1 MTRRLPRLLS
11 LALLVPIMAA
21 TALPARAVRTE
32 IYRYARMED
41 YQDSSFREL
50 ILADDGSWRLG
61 PRWEEMLADEVS
73 FFSEMADDGESLLLA
88 GGGSPGKLIRFDKA
102 RRRHELIHSE
112 QELLYSC
119 VETLGAGDWA
129 VGSGPGGVLY
139 RVMGDDAPV
148 AYLETG
154 EDFIWDLQVQGDLL
168 WIATGGQGN
177 LYRHDLAKGETELF
191 ATLPDQSAFTLAL
204 DDEGRLLV
212 GTSGDGLLYRLG
224 AKGELE
230 LLADFDAEEVQR
242 ILPRPG
248 GELIVA
254 VARTDEACEENCA
267 AIYRLETRG
276 QGEGRVEKMLS
287 SDSAFIGDLL
297 PAREGGVWVASGAP
311 AELDRLVAPYRGEVH
326 AIEAERFY
334 SDLHDDGEAL
344 WLLQSKPARL
354 LRLAGMAKQGVLT
367 SEVIDL
373 TGRGRGGSLRLEG
386 ELPRGCR
393 FEVEARCG
401 HGTEPGEGWTDWRP
415 CPVDGGDLIHRMN
428 LPAARYFQWRI
439 RFLGKGDRSPR
450 LFRANASFLP
460 LNRSPLL
467 GNLSVLRPEE
477 GPFEETLDL
486 GGRPFSQVLERGV
499 RVQYQLKN
507 GPQMAMD
514 PDPSPL
520 RGLRQIQWDW
530 LDPDGD
536 LLQARIELRREGET
550 AWIELEDGWPQSIY
564 TWDTRGLADG
574 YYRLRVTADDGLDN
588 AQGDGRSSA
597 LVSERLLLD
606 GSPPRLDVEL
616 SLKDGA
622 LRLRG
627 ELFDEGG
634 GIVSALQ
641 WRLGEEPWRT
651 LTPPDGLMDRQH
663 LKLDM
668 ELIDDMG
675 EVRSEGSV
683 IELRARDEF
692 GNWSYH
698 RRPLEDLR

>member
-1 MTRRLPRLLS
+1 MSRRPLRPLI
-11 LALLVPIMAA
+11 LAPLVLVMAA
-21 TALPARAVRTE
+21 SFQPACAVQTE

-61 PRWEEMLADEVS
+61 PRWEEVLADEVS
-73 FFSEMADDGESLLLA
+73 FFSEMADDGEVLLLA
-88 GGGSPGKLIRFDKA
+88 GGGSPGKLIRFDKQ
-102 RRRHELIHSE
+102 RRRHALVHSAE
-112 QELLYSC
+112 ELLYSC

-139 RVMGDDAPV
+139 RVTDDREPV

-154 EDFIWDLQVQGDLL
+154 EDFIWDLQLQDELL

-177 LYRHDLAKGETELF
+177 LYRHDFAKGETTLF

-204 DDEGRLLV
+204 DDEGRLYV
-212 GTSGDGLLYRLG
+212 GTSGRGLLYRVG
-224 AKGELE
+224 RSGEME

-242 ILPRPG
+242 ILPGPDG
-248 GELIVA
+248 SLIVA

-276 QGEGRVEKMLS
+276 AGAGRIEKMLS

-297 PAREGGVWVASGAP
+297 HAKDGGTWVASGDP
-311 AELDRLVAPYRGEVH
+311 AELDRLTGPYRGEVY

-354 LRLAGMAKQGVLT
+354 LRLAGMARRGELV

-373 TGRGRGGSLRLEG
+373 TGRGRAGSLRLEG

-393 FEVEARCG
+393 FEVEARSG
-401 HGTEPGEGWTDWRP
+401 HGTEPGEGWTEWRS
-415 CPVDGGDLIHRMN
+415 CEIEGGDLTYRMD
-428 LPAARYFQWRI
+428 LPASRYFQWRI

-450 LFRANASFLP
+450 LFRVSASFLP

-486 GGRPFSQVLERGV
+486 SGRPFSQILERGV

-507 GPQMAMD
+507 GPQLAES

-520 RGLRQIQWDW
+520 RGLRQVQWDW

-536 LLQARIELRREGET
+536 RVQARIEMRRDEEG
-550 AWIELEDGWPQSIY
+550 AWTLLEEGWPQSIY
-564 TWDTRGLADG
+564 TWDTRGLTDG
-574 YYRLRVTADDGLDN
+574 FYRLRVTADDGLDN
-588 AQGDGRSSA
+588 AMGAEKRSA
-597 LVSERLLLD
+597 LMSERLLLD
-606 GSPPRLDVEL
+606 TSPPRLDIELTSVE
-616 SLKDGA
+616 GA
-622 LRLRG
+622 LHVRG
-627 ELFDEGG
+627 EVFDEGG

-641 WRLGEEPWRT
+641 WRLGDAPWQAI
-651 LTPPDGLMDRQH
+651 TPPDGLMDRQH
-663 LKLDM
+663 LSLDRKLVD
-668 ELIDDMG
+668 
-675 EVRSEGSV
+675 EVERVEGDGLV
-683 IELRARDEF
+683 LELRARDEF
-692 GNWSYH
+692 GNWSYF
-698 RRPLEDLR
+698 RRPLEAP